1 MNRSM
6 PLWSVVIFYSISM
19 GTSLLQL
26 LMTLG
31 TGAIVINGIAMS
43 APDILASAKDTAN
56 SANIHQ
62 LSTALE
68 LYNLD
73 HNRYPLAQNG
83 EQMIETLYTEGYI
96 QGKPLDT
103 SVFEYQAGQGGND
116 YTLKKKSS

>member
-1 MNRSM
+1 
-6 PLWSVVIFYSISM
+6 M

-103 SVFEYQAGQGGND
+103 SVFEYQAGQGGSD
-116 YTLKKKSS
+116 YTLKKKS

>member
-1 MNRSM
+1 
-6 PLWSVVIFYSISM
+6 M

-83 EQMIETLYTEGYI
+83 EQMIDALYTGGYI
-96 QGKPLDT
+96 QSRPLDT
-103 SVFEYQAGQGGND
+103 SIFEYRVGQNGSD
-116 YTLKKKSS
+116 YTLKKKS